1 MRADSPNSAFGIN
14 ASNERWIGHGKGD
27 SEMTTT
33 ATSMA
38 IFAIV
43 AALGLLGVVVVMV
56 AATVPLQQAEAAQ
69 PPGKDCEFARGG
81 NASQGRCI
89 H

>member
-1 MRADSPNSAFGIN
+1 
-14 ASNERWIGHGKGD
+14 
-27 SEMTTT
+27 MTTT

-69 PPGKDCEFARGG
+69 PPCKGCEFALGG
-81 NASQGRCI
+81 NASQGTMYTLNRKRTKK
-89 H
+89 